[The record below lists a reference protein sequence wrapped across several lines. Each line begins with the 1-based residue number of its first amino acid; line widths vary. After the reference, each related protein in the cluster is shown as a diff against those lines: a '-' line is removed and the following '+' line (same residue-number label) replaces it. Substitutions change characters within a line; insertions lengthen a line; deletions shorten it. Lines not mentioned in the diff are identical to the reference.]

1 VVDVELI
8 HQLYAAEYEERVRG
22 DRRLF
27 MRRASEVVSTTE
39 AADGIDVEVRS
50 TLEDLTDTLRCDA
63 LVLCTGFEP
72 AGIGAIFG
80 GLIPQGGERNVAR
93 DYRVR
98 TFRDVSAGIYLQG
111 GTEDTHGMSS
121 SLLSNVAVRAG
132 EVVDS
137 IVARRS
143 VNDGVGS
150 VEGSGRR
157 TNPSALVSSEVR

>member
-1 VVDVELI
+1 
-8 HQLYAAEYEERVRG
+8 
-22 DRRLF
+22 
-27 MRRASEVVSTTE
+27 MVSTTE
-39 AADGIDVEVRS
+39 TADGIDVEVRS
-50 TLEDLTDTLRCDA
+50 TLEDLTDTLHCDA
-63 LVLCTGFEP
+63 LVMCTGFEP

-98 TFRDVSAGIYLQG
+98 IFRDVSVGIYLQG
-111 GTEDTHGMSS
+111 GTEDTHGLSS
-121 SLLSNVAVRAG
+121 SLLSNVAIRAG

-143 VNDGVGS
+143 VNGGVVA
-150 VEGSGRR
+150 VEGTGRR